1 MKTSNVLDIDYITEA
16 QKPAAFNIDS
26 SEFRS
31 IKRKKEIQHIISK
44 FWFNDKFDFLNGDIN
59 INDVNEKIEYL
70 KKTNSCNF
78 KNLFRY
84 QKTGFG
90 PGEILL
96 YFLNDDVYLGGGNSS
111 GLDATVN
118 ISNKTYEVKSVKKNL
133 KNNCVYDF
141 KMGGTL
147 NLIDIIKD
155 LQNLYGENKSEIK
168 SSLMNELSK
177 KYPKKYNEI
186 EEKFRDVAVSYFKD
200 HETIFFNNVT
210 GDIIHIGKLNREQI
224 FMDRVTSNTIKPKI
238 VF

>member
-1 MKTSNVLDIDYITEA
+1 MNLYILIQEIL
-16 QKPAAFNIDS
+16 QF
-26 SEFRS
+26 
-31 IKRKKEIQHIISK
+31 IKENK
-44 FWFNDKFDFLNGDIN
+44 FEHLGLNGLTGYLWKLSILEKN
-59 INDVNEKIEYL
+59 ELINEKIEYL
-70 KKTNSCNF
+70 KKTNSSNF

-118 ISNKTYEVKSVKKNL
+118 ISNKTYEVKSVKKSL